1 MIYYIYQIKSNMG
14 ILYLR
19 KQEIDMSEKTQTTII
34 TSILTLLLILGA
46 IYGVYCGYQIYIN
59 DHIEENKTIK
69 HDISKVVKVTYT
81 EDKTVIK
88 LKNGDTL
95 IDEPLVNKSFM
106 EPQTAYPNKYMIKNK
121 NGSMDI
127 NKNDIITYKTN
138 RVKQDHPLFCNF
150 GNPNYPEDGYVYTIE
165 KVES

>member
-1 MIYYIYQIKSNMG
+1 
-14 ILYLR
+14 
-19 KQEIDMSEKTQTTII
+19 MSEKIQKII
-34 TSILTLLLILGA
+34 MTWILIPLSILGSV
-46 IYGVYCGYQIYIN
+46 YGVYCGYQIYIN

-81 EDKTVIK
+81 ENKTVIK

-106 EPQTAYPNKYMIKNK
+106 EPQTAYPNQYLIKNK
-121 NGSMDI
+121 SGSPDI
-127 NKNDIITYKTN
+127 NENDTITYKTN
-138 RVKQDHPLFCNF
+138 RVKQDHPLFYDF
-150 GNPNYPEDGYVYTIE
+150 GNSDYPEDGYVYTIE

>member
-1 MIYYIYQIKSNMG
+1 MTV
-14 ILYLR
+14 LYLR
-19 KQEIDMSEKTQTTII
+19 KRVINMSEKIQEII
-34 TSILTLLLILGA
+34 MTFVLIPLSILVA
-46 IYGVYCGYQIYIN
+46 IYGIYCGYQIYIN
-59 DHIEENKTIK
+59 NHIEKNKTIK